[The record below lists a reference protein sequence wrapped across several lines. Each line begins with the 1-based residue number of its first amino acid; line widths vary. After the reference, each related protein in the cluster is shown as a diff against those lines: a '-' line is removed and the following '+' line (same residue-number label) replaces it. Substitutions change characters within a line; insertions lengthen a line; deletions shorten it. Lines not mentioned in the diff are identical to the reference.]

1 MTYQTHPAPKIVT
14 VTHQLVVLV
23 LENAGQPSNAHA
35 PKVDDASIPQEV
47 DVGRSPAPIVEL
59 PQVVGCLMIAANC
72 IEGRAASSAG
82 FLGCLPWLRIIQLEC
97 KYEGVKGDLKGSTL

>member
-35 PKVDDASIPQEV
+35 PKVDDASIAQEE
-47 DVGRSPAPIVEL
+47 DVGRSPAPVIQL
-59 PQVVGCLMIAANC
+59 PQVVGCLVIAANC
-72 IEGRAASSAG
+72 TVAGQGRQLSRAPAGRLSSMAR
-82 FLGCLPWLRIIQLEC
+82 C
-97 KYEGVKGDLKGSTL
+97 